1 MSYRCV
7 SAQGGHVG
15 EGPLAGPALVGLLSG
30 VDALVPPQ
38 SSLLREGLPT
48 LLTEIG
54 TGLWEEQSQQ
64 TQG

>member
-7 SAQGGHVG
+7 SAQGGQVG

-38 SSLLREGLPT
+38 SSLLCEGLPT

-54 TGLWEEQSQQ
+54 TGLWE
-64 TQG
+64 